1 MVVEGKEDA
10 GEEVVDAVDEE
21 EEDVDMRIL
30 MIVVMMNG
38 KLQVLMEI

>member
-1 MVVEGKEDA
+1 MEGKEEA